1 MCGPRHTG
9 GLRRAETTLPR
20 DPRSAAAAREFVG
33 AAIDEW
39 GCGDP
44 DQVIALLTSEIITNA
59 VRHAEGTIGLGVFM
73 LDAGTIRVEASDGS
87 PHTTVTPR
95 SEPDDDGGRG
105 LHIVERLAQRW
116 GTDRDEAGKAVW
128 FEARVVRR
136 EVNSRLLRSV

>member
-1 MCGPRHTG
+1 
-9 GLRRAETTLPR
+9 
-20 DPRSAAAAREFVG
+20 VG